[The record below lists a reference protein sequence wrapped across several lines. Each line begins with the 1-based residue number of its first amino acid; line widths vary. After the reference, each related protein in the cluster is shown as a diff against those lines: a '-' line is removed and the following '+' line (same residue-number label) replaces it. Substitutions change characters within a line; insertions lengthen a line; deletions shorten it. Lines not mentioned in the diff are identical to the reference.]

1 MDMQFLK
8 PLVCLALAAGAAC
21 AQTPAPTAAPGIQ
34 PGAWQ
39 IVLLANQARATKGL
53 PPLKWDPALAE
64 AAEQHC
70 QRMAAEGPIAHRYGG
85 EPGLAER
92 ASQAGAHFS
101 LIEENIA
108 IGSSPEAIHKEWI
121 HSPDHYTN
129 LMNPK
134 VDGIGVA
141 LVPKRG
147 VLYAVSDF
155 VREVP
160 VLSQSEIES
169 EIAHLIRVAG
179 LTINPDPAQAR
190 AACPL
195 SRGLPPSFSGT
206 PPSLVIRWENS
217 NLTRLPKQLVDQ
229 LETGGFHR
237 AAVGSCAPKNA
248 NPGFASYRLA
258 VLLY

>member
-1 MDMQFLK
+1 M
-8 PLVCLALAAGAAC
+8 AL
-21 AQTPAPTAAPGIQ
+21 GIQ

-39 IVLLANQARATKGL
+39 IVLLANQARAAKDL
-53 PPLKWDPALAE
+53 PPLKWDSALAL
-64 AAEQHC
+64 AAERHC

-85 EPGLAER
+85 ELGLADR
-92 ASQAGAHFS
+92 ASEAGAHFS

-108 IGSSPEAIHKEWI
+108 IGSTPEAIHEEWV

-141 LVPKRG
+141 LVPIRG
-147 VLYAVSDF
+147 VLYAVADF

-160 VLSQSEIES
+160 VLSQHEVES
-169 EIAHLIRVAG
+169 AIAHLIRVAG
-179 LTINPDPAQAR
+179 PTINPDPFEAR

-206 PPSLVIRWENS
+206 QPSLVIRWENS
-217 NLTRLPKQLVDQ
+217 DLTHLPKQLVDQ
-229 LETGGFHR
+229 LETGAFHR